1 MEIKISFEVAGI
13 KHTCPT
19 IIVEDSTPEVWAMV
33 GQMYRVYL
41 EGAKKRVADQ
51 SAAEA
56 HPEVPIPDS
65 DPA

>member
-19 IIVEDSTPEVWAMV
+19 IIVEESTPEVWAMI
-33 GQMYRVYL
+33 GQMYHVYL
-41 EGAKKRVADQ
+41 EGAKKRVANQ
-51 SAAEA
+51 AALESPPEA
-56 HPEVPIPDS
+56 PIPAS